1 MRIAQAPPQVEEEP
15 GRRGERFIII
25 HSLDHAR
32 SALGAAQALALP
44 LTLASAT
51 GAGGYAGPPW
61 FKSVIDLA
69 AAEFPGVTLSAV
81 LDCGEEAG
89 TALAALR
96 HGLRRVRFTGGAAA
110 AARLADIAGQHGAII
125 ERGDLRPAL
134 DLLDCRDP
142 EASCRAFLAGNA
154 GAV

>member
-1 MRIAQAPPQVEEEP
+1 MRIAQAPPQAEQ
-15 GRRGERFIII
+15 GGGRGERFIVI

-32 SALGAAQALALP
+32 SAAGAAQALALP
-44 LTLASAT
+44 LTLASAA
-51 GAGGYAGPPW
+51 GAGGYVGPPW
-61 FKSVIDLA
+61 FKSVIDSA
-69 AAEFPGVTLSAV
+69 AAEFPGVRLSAV

-110 AARLADIAGQHGAII
+110 AARLADIAGQLGAVI
-125 ERGDLRPAL
+125 ERGELRPAL
-134 DLLDCRDP
+134 DLLDCRDL